1 MEIENKSGYCCKPDI
16 DCGKLLDA
24 KTLSMCDGVDIDPE
38 GIEGPL
44 VAKIPVVLAEKDIQI
59 DIEAD
64 IKLKEKYYE
73 IKRIYKDVYLTQ
85 CKLVPVEINDEPVG
99 KLFIE
104 GYVRENIEYA
114 SAECVK
120 DGVVSGDIKHTTV
133 KVPFSCVTQIDYS
146 ANLQI
151 GSKNE
156 ENQYDFTCQ
165 CPCDQCKCDDIKL
178 GKLDCESYMQ
188 STTDFIDKPYCDL
201 IGSRIYEI
209 DIQQKACRDEYGAK
223 VYDKL
228 KEKLVVYVTVKV
240 LQNQQVNI
248 D

>member
-16 DCGKLLDA
+16 NCGKVLDA
-24 KTLSMCDGVDIDPE
+24 KTLGMCNGLDITPE
-38 GIEGPL
+38 GISGPL

-64 IKLKEKYYE
+64 IKLKEKFYE

-85 CKLVPVEINDEPVG
+85 CKLIPVEIDNEPVG

-104 GYVRENIEYA
+104 GYVRKNIEYA

-133 KVPFSCVTQIDYS
+133 KVPFSCVTQIDYDT
-146 ANLQI
+146 LPDI
-151 GSKNE
+151 PNE
-156 ENQYDFTCQ
+156 KEKSEYDFTCQ

-178 GKLDCESYMQ
+178 GKLDCEKYMQ
-188 STTDFIDKPYCDL
+188 STADFAEKPFCEL
-201 IGSRIYEI
+201 EGTRIYEV
-209 DIQQKACRDEYGAK
+209 DIQQKPCRSEYGPK
-223 VYDKL
+223 IYDGL
-228 KEKLVVYVTVKV
+228 KEKLVLYVKIKV